1 MAPPLRLTDAATFPS
16 GGPELR
22 TVQVAERPH
31 DLLHL
36 LPGGDAGADL
46 GLERLRDVK
55 GVGPAGRAAK
65 AQREMGTMLRPV
77 LTVAAGA
84 ATAAVRLSQG
94 AEHDAGRQP
103 REPSQERGRRGG
115 ASRHRCH
122 Q

>member
-1 MAPPLRLTDAATFPS
+1 M
-16 GGPELR
+16 
-22 TVQVAERPH
+22 QVAERPH

-36 LPGGDAGADL
+36 LPGGDTSADL

-65 AQREMGTMLRPV
+65 AQREMGTMPRPV
-77 LTVAAGA
+77 LTVAAGT
-84 ATAAVRLSQG
+84 ATTAVRLSQG

-103 REPSQERGRRGG
+103 SEPSQEDGRSGG
-115 ASRHRCH
+115 AGRHRPH